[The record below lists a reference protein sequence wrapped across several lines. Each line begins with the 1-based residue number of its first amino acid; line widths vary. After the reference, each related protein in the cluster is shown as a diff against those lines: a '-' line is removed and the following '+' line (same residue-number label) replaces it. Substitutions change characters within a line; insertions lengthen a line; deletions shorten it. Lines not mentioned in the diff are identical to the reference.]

1 MGEKK
6 VIREVRGASGTYDV
20 LVDDDQVQDIFV
32 DGYVGQTIGISY
44 IQTNFYRQVDEVTK
58 DGISIGQR
66 LIKLR
71 LIMPTNSFLEMCIK
85 SLAGIAESEK
95 QFDDAFEAYKKEIM
109 SSLPKVTKI
118 ESGEEEA
125 K

>member
-6 VIREVRGASGTYDV
+6 VIREVRGASGSYDV

-32 DGYVGQTIGISY
+32 DGYVGQTVGISY
-44 IQTNFYRQVDEVTK
+44 IQTNLYRELDEVTK
-58 DGISIGQR
+58 DGESIGQR
-66 LIKLR
+66 LIKFR
-71 LIMPTNSFLEMCIK
+71 LIMPTNSFLELCIK

-95 QFDDAFEAYKKEIM
+95 QFDEAFEKYKKTIL

-118 ESGEEEA
+118 KSGEEEEN
-125 K
+125 